1 MKIILTI
8 ITTNIVHNLLH
19 FNFSI
24 LQLLQCTMIITTTFA
39 LASFY
44 DNYNQYSDTM
54 IITTT
59 LLTASLFD
67 LLTICFHDL
76 KSPLGPG
83 SSPQVIPVVKSISC
97 PFLGFLML
105 PFSMPSSNILFF
117 SVTAAASFVTRLF
130 QSSEVSTKIKIANA
144 LSKCSL

>member
-1 MKIILTI
+1 MIITTILTI
-8 ITTNIVHNLLH
+8 ITATTNIVHNLLH

-39 LASFY
+39 HSVA
-44 DNYNQYSDTM
+44 
-54 IITTT
+54 
-59 LLTASLFD
+59 FD

-117 SVTAAASFVTRLF
+117 SVTAAASLVTRLF
-130 QSSEVSTKIKIANA
+130 QSSEVSTKLPKTLFKNQNSDAGA
-144 LSKCSL
+144 MQL